1 LVLLDCEGLPEDVRI
16 SIAHRLQENGSL
28 FKALLAQLRI
38 IQLLLNVLNRRVFV
52 VVFALADD

>member
-1 LVLLDCEGLPEDVRI
+1 LDREGLPEDVRV

-28 FKALLAQLRI
+28 FEALLAHLRI

-52 VVFALADD
+52 IVFALADD